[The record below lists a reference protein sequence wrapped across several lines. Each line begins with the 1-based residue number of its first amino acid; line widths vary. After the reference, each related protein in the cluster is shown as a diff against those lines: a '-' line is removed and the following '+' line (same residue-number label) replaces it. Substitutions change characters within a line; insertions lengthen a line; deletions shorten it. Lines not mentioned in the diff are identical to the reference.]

1 MKRED
6 LSPEF
11 LRNLLAYD
19 PDTGGL
25 TWLPRDA
32 EMVASGKPSEAIRWN
47 SRYAGRPAFTALMNG
62 GYLCG
67 AVYKI
72 SLQAHVAAW
81 VIHTGQWPDGEID
94 HINGDRRDNRI
105 SNLRCVSPA
114 ENKRNRALSA
124 SSTSGVMGVSYNARD
139 SRWAAYI
146 GAEGKLINLGTFRRK
161 DDAIAARQAAVAEYG
176 FHKNHG
182 RNAH

>member
-1 MKRED
+1 MKRAD
-6 LSPEF
+6 LAPEF
-11 LRNLLAYD
+11 LQNLLAYD
-19 PDTGGL
+19 PDTGVL
-25 TWLPRDA
+25 TWLQRDA
-32 EMVASGKPSEAIRWN
+32 SMVASGKSSEAIRWN
-47 SRYAGRPAFTALMNG
+47 GRYAGRPAFTAKMNG

-94 HINGDRRDNRI
+94 HINGVRNDNRL
-105 SNLRCVSPA
+105 SNLRCVTRS
-114 ENKRNRALSA
+114 ENQRNRALSA
-124 SSTSGVMGVSYNARD
+124 TTTSGVMGVSYNARD
-139 SRWAAYI
+139 KRWAAYI
-146 GAEGKLINLGTFRRK
+146 GADGKHVSLGTFRSK
-161 DDAIAARQAAVAEYG
+161 DDAIAARQAAVAAYG